1 LKYKYLNVSY
11 CNCVRVPD
19 DINVMCV
26 MDEDIE
32 EYIQGVQHSSN
43 IVSQIQQEDLKA
55 EKGMY
60 GRVI

>member
-1 LKYKYLNVSY
+1 M
-11 CNCVRVPD
+11 RVPD

-26 MDEDIE
+26 VDEDIE
-32 EYIQGVQHSSN
+32 EYIRGVQHRSN